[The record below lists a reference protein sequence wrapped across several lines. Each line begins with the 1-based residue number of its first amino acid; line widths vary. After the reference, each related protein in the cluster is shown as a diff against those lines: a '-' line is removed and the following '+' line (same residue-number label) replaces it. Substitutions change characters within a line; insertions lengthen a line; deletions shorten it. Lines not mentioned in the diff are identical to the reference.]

1 MIDNIA
7 ALKPIDGAGA
17 EAGKEQKRS
26 SPTDDGDGQND
37 TPILERQEMTQPPAR
52 NAGTHIV
59 DSASQW
65 CRGQR

>member
-7 ALKPIDGAGA
+7 ALKPIDGTGA

-37 TPILERQEMTQPPAR
+37 APILKRQEMT
-52 NAGTHIV
+52 
-59 DSASQW
+59 
-65 CRGQR
+65 